1 MAIHNYVVDI
11 SCTTAFILLLFTPG
25 ESRLRKCQAPMF
37 TVVLL
42 GAGFPVDFLLGS
54 NRSKTG
60 EDLPKDASRRTPTAP
75 AKMCVQNPKLRIKLI
90 VNLCNAYLIH
100 CIRFFAR
107 ERGTIELAL
116 DRIRSSS

>member
-25 ESRLRKCQAPMF
+25 ELRLRKCQAPMF

-75 AKMCVQNPKLRIKLI
+75 AKKCVQNPKLRIKLI

-107 ERGTIELAL
+107 ERGTIELGL